1 MSPDGTRLFV
11 AHAADATVA
20 IFDLTAPGGP
30 QRIAQVAVGL
40 EPVTV
45 RARSNDEVWV
55 VNHVSDSISIIKVS
69 ELNVTRTLLVGD
81 EPTDVAFVPSQHA
94 AFVCISQ
101 EDLIRVYDTND
112 LNLAPTSIALSMS
125 DPRSLAL
132 AG

>member
-1 MSPDGTRLFV
+1 MHRPVRRDLASFSILSFAFSFVLALASRAVAAPFPVGDHFESAPVHPVEMSPDGTRLFV

-69 ELNVTRTLLVGD
+69 QLNVVRTLLVVD
-81 EPTDVAFVPSQHA
+81 
-94 AFVCISQ
+94 
-101 EDLIRVYDTND
+101 
-112 LNLAPTSIALSMS
+112 
-125 DPRSLAL
+125 
-132 AG
+132 

>member
-1 MSPDGTRLFV
+1 M
-11 AHAADATVA
+11 
-20 IFDLTAPGGP
+20 
-30 QRIAQVAVGL
+30 GL

-69 ELNVTRTLLVGD
+69 ELNVTRTLSWATSP
-81 EPTDVAFVPSQHA
+81 PTSRSCRSQHA

-112 LNLAPTSIALSMS
+112 LNPC
-125 DPRSLAL
+125 PRRSRSR
-132 AG
+132 